1 MVYLGRYIW
10 RGIWYFLS
18 ERSVIVLRKSG
29 PIQTHLDLV
38 ALACCVANSPWAM
51 LGVDTDL
58 WRAPPDPT
66 GLPSTPPCASSIPSP
81 IICLEPGWC
90 WWWLWCWPPPP
101 PPHALTSSSSL
112 SPVLSL
118 GLLTRP
124 LLAAARRCPPLPV
137 ARWPA
142 FPWGPFPRPLLR
154 GVSRVS
160 PSAPDSIAR
169 EGHEEESLDST
180 ACFSTPTLKHF
191 FIHFYRFNYIDCLCF
206 KKIGFVFIYN
216 QIVMQPFETKFNLLD
231 HIYGTKMQKF
241 LRFGVPQ
248 VPLCICICVCICVC
262 PCICFCIKISPTPP
276 LASSGSTPG
285 CPQAG
290 KSLTLRK
297 EIVKA
302 GFLDLEAVY
311 DENQKDL

>member
-1 MVYLGRYIW
+1 MALLGFWVAFLIIMIWYIENLSFLMVYLGRYIW
-10 RGIWYFLS
+10 RGIWYFPS

-29 PIQTHLDLV
+29 PIQVHLDLV

-66 GLPSTPPCASSIPSP
+66 GLPSTPPCASIIPSP

-90 WWWLWCWPPPP
+90 WWWLWPPPP
-101 PPHALTSSSSL
+101 PALTSPLPSSSSL

-142 FPWGPFPRPLLR
+142 FPCPPPPRPRLR

-169 EGHEEESLDST
+169 EGQEEESLDST
-180 ACFSTPTLKHF
+180 ACFSTPTFWYLDLLQ
-191 FIHFYRFNYIDCLCF
+191 YIDCLYIFYYFCCF
-206 KKIGFVFIYN
+206 YLFNFNYN
-216 QIVMQPFETKFNLLD
+216 QWLFNRRVIIIMIGGGETRLHFLLLNPNLAIFWYNSINIISWNTSFFNK
-231 HIYGTKMQKF
+231 Y
-241 LRFGVPQ
+241 
-248 VPLCICICVCICVC
+248 
-262 PCICFCIKISPTPP
+262 
-276 LASSGSTPG
+276 
-285 CPQAG
+285 
-290 KSLTLRK
+290 
-297 EIVKA
+297 
-302 GFLDLEAVY
+302 Y
-311 DENQKDL
+311 